1 MQGKERSNFDLE
13 WYFNVPESTGML
25 SCDKVYCR
33 RIEQAAAGMTVT
45 GPTYAEVT
53 NALSTI
59 YAYIDTNGAGENV
72 LCV

>member
-1 MQGKERSNFDLE
+1 
-13 WYFNVPESTGML
+13 ML

-33 RIEQAAAGMTVT
+33 RIEQAAAGMTVV